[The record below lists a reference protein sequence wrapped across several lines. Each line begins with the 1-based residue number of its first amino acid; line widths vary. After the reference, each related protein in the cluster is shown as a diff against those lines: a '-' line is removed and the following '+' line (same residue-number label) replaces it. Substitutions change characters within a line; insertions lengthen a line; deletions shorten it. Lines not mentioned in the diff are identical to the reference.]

1 MIIVNVLKK
10 SMNELSILVL
20 LWMIGIV
27 TFGSI
32 IYYADSS
39 DNESGFTSIMIGCWW
54 AVVTMSTVGYG
65 DLVPKTGA
73 GKVLGSVVVFLSMIF
88 LALPMT
94 IIVSKFSSCYDDLK
108 YQEEDERYESSD
120 EEDPEE
126 EGSPGELSNHKA

>member
-1 MIIVNVLKK
+1 
-10 SMNELSILVL
+10 
-20 LWMIGIV
+20 
-27 TFGSI
+27 
-32 IYYADSS
+32 
-39 DNESGFTSIMIGCWW
+39 MIGCWW

-120 EEDPEE
+120 EDDPEE